1 MVNGKEG
8 RFQRWGLP
16 VIPVIFVLLLVV
28 VLPLITVLGL
38 WNRLFARPAVE
49 QPILFSHKLHAGE
62 KQIPCQYCHAYAR
75 RGPVAGV
82 PSVQTCMGCHSLL
95 AVRQPE
101 VRKLA
106 AYWQEREPIPWTRI
120 HDLPDFVY
128 FSHKRHVRAGVQC
141 QECHG
146 PVETMEEVV
155 QFSSLEMG
163 WCLNCHNQ
171 QRQASVDCATCH
183 K

>member
-1 MVNGKEG
+1 LGSQEG
-8 RFQRWGLP
+8 GWFRGWGVRVTFVALLAFVLP
-16 VIPVIFVLLLVV
+16 VLTL
-28 VLPLITVLGL
+28 LGL
-38 WNRLFARPAVE
+38 WSRLFARTRIE

-62 KQIPCQYCHAYAR
+62 KEIPCQYCHVYAGR
-75 RGPVAGV
+75 SPVAGV
-82 PSVQTCMGCHSLL
+82 PSVQTCMGCHSLV

-106 AYWQEREPIPWTRI
+106 AYWQERQPVPWAQVHR
-120 HDLPDFVY
+120 LPDFVY
-128 FSHKRHVRAGVQC
+128 FSHKRHVRAGVRC

-146 PVETMEEVV
+146 PVEGMEEVV
-155 QFSSLEMG
+155 RVSSLEMG

-171 QRQASVDCATCH
+171 RGASVDCATCH